1 MTNAVVSFTREE
13 VVLYLTIKL
22 KLVFNLL
29 ATIGEE
35 VGESFGKTET
45 GKF

>member
-1 MTNAVVSFTREE
+1 
-13 VVLYLTIKL
+13 
-22 KLVFNLL
+22 LL

-45 GKF
+45 GKFWYILIQIII